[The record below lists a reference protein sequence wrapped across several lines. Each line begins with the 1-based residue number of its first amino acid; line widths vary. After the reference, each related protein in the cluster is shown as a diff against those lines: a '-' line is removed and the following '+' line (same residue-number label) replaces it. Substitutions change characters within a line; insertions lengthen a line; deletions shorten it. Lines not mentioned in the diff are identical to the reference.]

1 MAEFEIVK
9 SYIESNRCYKSNT
22 KRTKT
27 AYMQHSTGTP
37 GAKAQTLIKKWN
49 SASSNVAVEFII
61 DDTGIYQCLPIGIR
75 SWHCAGTG
83 NNTHVGCEICEPENA
98 RMLDAN
104 WLALSKNSKNNTAYA
119 VRALQQELKAQ
130 GYDPNGVDG
139 VFGPGC
145 ESAVKAFQKDKGL
158 TVDGSVGLKT
168 LHELQ
173 KREGSYLLYNINEN
187 QAYFEDVY
195 KKAVYTC
202 AYVLKKIGQDSID
215 NYNVCSHSEGYKLK
229 IASNHADVG
238 HWWPKHGKTMN
249 DFRQDVKTYL
259 TTGKLPYEK
268 ETKPTVETPFEKAET
283 MGLFDDFNATPTKTV
298 TFEQLA
304 VVLNRL
310 NLLK

>member
-1 MAEFEIVK
+1 MIEFEIVK
-9 SYIESNRCYKSNT
+9 SYIENNKCYKNNT
-22 KRTKT
+22 KRTKA

-37 GAKAQTLIKKWN
+37 GIKAQTLIKKWD
-49 SASSNVAVEFII
+49 SASSSVAVEFII

-104 WLALSKNSKNNTAYA
+104 WLALSKNSKNNTSYA
-119 VRALQQELKAQ
+119 VRALQRELKAQ
-130 GYDPNGVDG
+130 GYDPNGIDG

-145 ESAVKAFQKDKGL
+145 ESAVKAFQKDNGL
-158 TVDGSVGLKT
+158 AVDGSVGLKT

-173 KREGSYLLYNINEN
+173 KREGSYLLYNVNEN

-195 KKAVYTC
+195 RKAVYTC
-202 AYVLKKIGQDSID
+202 SYVLKRIGQKNID
-215 NYNVCSHSEGYKLK
+215 NYSVCSHAEGYRLK
-229 IASNHADVG
+229 IASNHADVN
-238 HWWPKHGKTMN
+238 HWWPKHGKTMD

-259 TTGKLPYEK
+259 TSRKLPYEK
-268 ETKPTVETPFEKAET
+268 ETKPVVETPFEKAET
-283 MGLFDDFNATPTKTV
+283 MSLFDDFNATPITTV

>member
-1 MAEFEIVK
+1 MNIIK
-9 SYIESNRCYKSNT
+9 SFLNNNPCYKSQI

-37 GAKAQTLIKKWN
+37 GAKAQTLINKWN
-49 SASSNVAVEFII
+49 SASSSVAVEFII

-104 WLALSKNSKNNTAYA
+104 WLALSKNGKNNTAYA
-119 VRALQQELKAQ
+119 VKALQQELEAQ
-130 GYDPNGVDG
+130 GYDPNGIDG
-139 VFGPGC
+139 TFGPGC
-145 ESAVKAFQKDKGL
+145 EAAVKAFQKDKGL
-158 TVDGSVGLKT
+158 SVDGSVGLKT

-173 KREGSYLLYNINEN
+173 KREGSYLAYDVKAN

-195 KKAVYTC
+195 RKAVFTC
-202 AYVLKKIGQDSID
+202 AYVLNQVNQKTVDK
-215 NYNVCSHSEGYKLK
+215 NTVVCHAEGYQQK
-229 IASNHADVG
+229 IASNHADVN
-238 HWWPKHGKTMN
+238 HWWPRHGKTMD
-249 DFRQDVKTYL
+249 DFRSDVKTYL

-298 TFEQLA
+298 IFEQLA